1 MQAAPA
7 AMSTSQEQVNS
18 SRVSTRLYEEKS
30 ASPAPAVTS
39 SNNLPQVDLEA
50 PALGIEVSETDSVAP
65 PRSDRS
71 TKLPEQGVEA
81 SCLSHG
87 VGEVQRAASTL
98 KTNMPANDIP
108 GRTPIR
114 SVLPE
119 RRPASLIVVE
129 IQYDPS
135 RDRYIAKDINTGL
148 SILRI
153 ADRQR
158 LRQMC
163 DRMGWQ
169 IVSPELDT
177 AADGVIE

>member
-1 MQAAPA
+1 
-7 AMSTSQEQVNS
+7 
-18 SRVSTRLYEEKS
+18 
-30 ASPAPAVTS
+30 
-39 SNNLPQVDLEA
+39 
-50 PALGIEVSETDSVAP
+50 
-65 PRSDRS
+65 
-71 TKLPEQGVEA
+71 
-81 SCLSHG
+81 
-87 VGEVQRAASTL
+87 
-98 KTNMPANDIP
+98 
-108 GRTPIR
+108 
-114 SVLPE
+114 
-119 RRPASLIVVE
+119 LIVVE